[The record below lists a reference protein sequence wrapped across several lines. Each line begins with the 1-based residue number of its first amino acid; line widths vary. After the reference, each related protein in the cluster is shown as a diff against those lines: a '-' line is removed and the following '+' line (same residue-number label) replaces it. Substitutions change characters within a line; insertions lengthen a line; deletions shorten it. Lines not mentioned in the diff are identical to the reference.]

1 MEMLKFECKNCGY
14 SQGVSEKYASKTV
27 RCPKCQSFVKIG
39 NEPIKPWL
47 DGGLV
52 KFYCSACGKK
62 LAAKAENY
70 GRKLQC
76 IKCKKEQII
85 PTLPENIAPE
95 EREPDATSVLK
106 VDRGQSRQ
114 DSESGGMG
122 DLLSMEANAEVLE
135 RPEPQYLHAN
145 EAAAKNTADRSDVK
159 SDEQNWLKKP
169 VTIIGG
175 LICIII
181 MFFIFETISN
191 ALKGNLTTKRKENI
205 RIHECG
211 DYGGAN
217 ADAMD
222 FIRDIRRKDFFGKS
236 FFGLRENL
244 STTLKLI
251 SDKELLKLSEYPVDV
266 NSIILD
272 TENSFIKK
280 LNENDTAYFMQY
292 SFGPGK
298 KDNVIVY
305 VISRKGFKSKIHGF
319 RYNFRGYKP
328 ASYAT
333 EEGNEVYAM
342 VMIENFSGPFIWVLK
357 YKVPI
362 IIFVSL
368 FSVFYSI
375 CMVSVYMK
383 AGESGINAII
393 PIYNLYVLAQIG
405 DKPGWMGLVVVFSS
419 LIPIVGPIVAM
430 VFMFIISMGVAKAF
444 EKGIV
449 FGFGLF
455 LLPLIFY
462 PILAFSGPAYD

>member
-1 MEMLKFECKNCGY
+1 MLKFECENCGY
-14 SQGVSEKYASKTV
+14 SHGVSETYANKTAK
-27 RCPKCQSFVKIG
+27 CPKCQSLVKIG

-52 KFYCSACGKK
+52 KFYCLTCGKK
-62 LAAKAENY
+62 LAAKAEDY

-76 IKCKKEQII
+76 VKCKKEQII
-85 PTLPENIAPE
+85 PALPENIVSEKP
-95 EREPDATSVLK
+95 EPDAISVLK
-106 VDRGQSRQ
+106 VDRDQSCR
-114 DSESGGMG
+114 DSGSDGMG
-122 DLLSMEANAEVLE
+122 DLLSMEANAEALE
-135 RPEPQYLHAN
+135 KPEPPHPCDK
-145 EAAAKNTADRSDVK
+145 EAAAKNTADSSDVK
-159 SDEQNWLKKP
+159 SDKQDWLKKP

-181 MFFIFETISN
+181 MFLIFNAISN

-205 RIHECG
+205 HIHELG
-211 DYGGAN
+211 DYGGPN
-217 ADAMD
+217 WDATD
-222 FIRDIRRKDFFGKS
+222 FIRNVRIKNFLGKS

-251 SDKELLKLSEYPVDV
+251 SDEELLELSKCPVDV
-266 NSIILD
+266 NNIVLD

-292 SFGPGK
+292 NFGPEK
-298 KDNVIVY
+298 KDNIIVY
-305 VISRKGFKSKIHGF
+305 VISRKGFKDQIHGF
-319 RYNFRGYKP
+319 RYNFQGYTP

-333 EEGNEVYAM
+333 EEGDDVYAKVM
-342 VMIENFSGPFIWVLK
+342 VENFTGLFIWVLK
-357 YKVPI
+357 YKIPI
-362 IIFVSL
+362 IVFMAL
-368 FSVFYSI
+368 LSVFYSI

-383 AGESGINAII
+383 AGESGMNAII

-405 DKPGWMGLVVVFSS
+405 DKPGWMGLVAVFSS
-419 LIPIVGPIVAM
+419 VIPIIGPFVAM

-444 EKGIV
+444 EKSIV